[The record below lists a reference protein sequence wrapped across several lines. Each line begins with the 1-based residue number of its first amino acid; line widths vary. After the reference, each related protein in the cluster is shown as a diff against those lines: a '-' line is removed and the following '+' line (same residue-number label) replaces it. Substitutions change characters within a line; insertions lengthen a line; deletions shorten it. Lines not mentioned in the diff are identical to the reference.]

1 MNVVRQTDNALQLEH
16 FPIPWVIE
24 LGTLQAVGL

>member
-16 FPIPWVIE
+16 FPIPWVIG
-24 LGTLQAVGL
+24 LGAVQAVGL